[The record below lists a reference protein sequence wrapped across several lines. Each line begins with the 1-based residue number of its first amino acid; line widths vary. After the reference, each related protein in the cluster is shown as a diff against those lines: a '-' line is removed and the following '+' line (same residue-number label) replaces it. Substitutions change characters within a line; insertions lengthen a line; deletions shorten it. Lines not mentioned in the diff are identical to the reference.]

1 MPKLN
6 QVKLKIFSTLAGVI
20 ITTVL
25 SIVLLSNKKN
35 KIDLIAKKYLS
46 TCFVNLVNYNG
57 SFSILYLFQKIVIQ
71 IDAWFILG
79 IIFRLL
85 KKEIL

>member
-57 SFSILYLFQKIVIQ
+57 SFSILHLFQKIVIQ

>member
-20 ITTVL
+20 FTTVL